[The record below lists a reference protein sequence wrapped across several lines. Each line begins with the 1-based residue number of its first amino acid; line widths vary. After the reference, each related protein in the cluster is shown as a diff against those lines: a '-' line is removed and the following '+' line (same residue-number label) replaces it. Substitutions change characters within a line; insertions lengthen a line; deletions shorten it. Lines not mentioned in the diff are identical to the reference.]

1 MTHREEFKM
10 KLSKAIG
17 IAITGL
23 SEAEDETEVYKAWQL
38 LVDTGIV
45 WQLEGRVGR
54 TATALIQAGK
64 IKEVA

>member
-1 MTHREEFKM
+1 ME
-10 KLSKAIG
+10 LSKAVG

-23 SEAEDETEVYKAWQL
+23 SEAEDETEVFEAWQL

-45 WQLEGRVGR
+45 WQLEGHVTR
-54 TATALIQAGK
+54 TAAALIQAGK

>member
-1 MTHREEFKM
+1 ME
-10 KLSKAIG
+10 LSKAVE

-23 SEAEDETEVYKAWQL
+23 SEAEDETEVFEAWQL

-45 WQLEGRVGR
+45 WQLKGHGRDQ
-54 TATALIQAGK
+54 AAALIQAGH

>member
-38 LVDTGIV
+38 LVDTGLAR
-45 WQLEGRVGR
+45 QLEGNIGR
-54 TATALIQAGK
+54 TAAALIQAGH
-64 IKEVA
+64 IQEVA

>member
-1 MTHREEFKM
+1 ME
-10 KLSKAIG
+10 LYKAVE

-23 SEAEDETEVYKAWQL
+23 SEAEDEKEVFEAWQL

-45 WQLEGRVGR
+45 WQLEGHVGR
-54 TATALIQAGK
+54 TAAALIQAGH

>member
-1 MTHREEFKM
+1 ME
-10 KLSKAIG
+10 LYKAVE

-23 SEAEDETEVYKAWQL
+23 REAEDETEVFEAWQL

-45 WQLEGRVGR
+45 WQLEGHVGR
-54 TATALIQAGK
+54 TAAALIQAGH